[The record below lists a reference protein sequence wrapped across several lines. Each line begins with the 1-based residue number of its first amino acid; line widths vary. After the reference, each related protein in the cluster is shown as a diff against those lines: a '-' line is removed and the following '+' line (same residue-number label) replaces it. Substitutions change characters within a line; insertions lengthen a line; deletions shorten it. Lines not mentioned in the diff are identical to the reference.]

1 MWKDAWTMC
10 TTHRGEGFEFR
21 VEGSR
26 FNVARLA
33 EASHDSRPAKSCASV
48 LQPCCHGWVAASSL
62 TSTPNACIFQC
73 LIPQTRS
80 NAASRVNGRLQ
91 LRQTLNRRRH
101 HHHHHHHHPLSKQAI
116 TSQLCVKDRTRL
128 VVPSIDGIDTEEL
141 CGFQLFHWLLTC
153 HVV

>member
-1 MWKDAWTMC
+1 MC

-91 LRQTLNRRRH
+91 LRQTLNPPPPPPPPPPSP
-101 HHHHHHHHPLSKQAI
+101 PLSKQVI